1 MNLSFSSYPIS
12 LNFENYIWRQLSHL
26 CNENFETLDHKTILK
41 QLKLSIQLMEL
52 YEENPFKIRSYQGAL
67 NSLERGDQDLTEL
80 SDKALAEIPGVGKS
94 IVEAIQSI
102 KSTGSFPT
110 LNELI
115 EKTPAGILEML
126 QIKGLG
132 PKKVKTLWDELGIT
146 STHELMEACQSG
158 KVAQIKGFGEKTQ
171 ESIMQNLIFKASN
184 AGKWLF
190 ADIEEAV
197 MLLESTLQQLL
208 THAKVSVVGD
218 FARKM
223 EIISEL
229 EILIGSAAL
238 PDLKPHLSTFESI
251 EWNWTISGPM
261 TWRGKLR
268 EPELQVK
275 VHFSSAS
282 DFIWKKLSLEASKAH
297 LLSLADEKETI
308 AEKILKKDYAS
319 EEEFFEKNQLQFIP
333 IEMREGGNETLL
345 ARENNIPVL
354 LQDADLKGILHNH
367 STYSDGKHSLRQMA
381 EHCKA
386 LGYEYLGISDHSRT
400 ASYAGGL
407 EIEKVI
413 KQHQEI
419 DQLNQELAPFR
430 IFKGIESDILGDG
443 SLDYPAEVLGSFDF
457 IVSSVHS
464 ILNMDQKRATERLIR
479 AISNPYTTI
488 LGHPTG
494 RLLLRREGY
503 PIDHR
508 AVIDACAAHGV
519 VIEINANPWRLD
531 LDWRWVRYA
540 TEQGVKL
547 AINPDAHEMDGYAD
561 MKYGVLVGRKGGLTK
576 EMTLNALSGE
586 EIASYFAS
594 RKSRIK

>member
-1 MNLSFSSYPIS
+1 
-12 LNFENYIWRQLSHL
+12 
-26 CNENFETLDHKTILK
+26 
-41 QLKLSIQLMEL
+41 MEL
-52 YEENPFKIRSYQGAL
+52 HEENPFKIRSYQGAL
-67 NSLERGDQDLTEL
+67 NSLERGDQDLMEL
-80 SDKALAEIPGVGKS
+80 SEKELTEIPGVGKS
-94 IVEAIQSI
+94 IVEAIQNL
-102 KSTGSFPT
+102 KVTGVFPA
-110 LNELI
+110 LQELI
-115 EKTPAGILEML
+115 DKTPSGILEIL

-171 ESIMQNLIFKASN
+171 ESIVQNLIFKASN
-184 AGKWLF
+184 AGKWLY
-190 ADIEEAV
+190 ADIEEAIFSLEKTLIS
-197 MLLESTLQQLL
+197 LLPQ
-208 THAKVSVVGD
+208 AKVALVGE

-223 EIISEL
+223 EIISEAEL
-229 EILIGSAAL
+229 LIASEEL
-238 PDLKPHLSTFESI
+238 STLKSHLSTFEPI
-251 EWNWTISGPM
+251 EWNWPQSGPM
-261 TWRGKLR
+261 TWRGNLR
-268 EPELQVK
+268 EPELRVK
-275 VHFSSAS
+275 IHFAATS
-282 DFIWKKLSLEASKAH
+282 DFSWKKLSLEASKAH
-297 LLSLADEKETI
+297 LLSSVDDKETI
-308 AEKILKKDYAS
+308 SEKILKKDYTSDA
-319 EEEFFEKNQLQFIP
+319 EFFEKNQLQFIP
-333 IEMREGGNETLL
+333 IEMREGAGEIEWAKDHMIPTLL
-345 ARENNIPVL
+345 E
-354 LQDADLKGILHNH
+354 DADLKGILHNH

-386 LGYEYLGISDHSRT
+386 LGYQYLGISDHSRT

-419 DQLNQELAPFR
+419 DQLNKELAPFR

-443 SLDYPAEVLGSFDF
+443 SLDYPTEVLASFDF

-503 PIDHR
+503 PIDHK
-508 AVIDACAAHGV
+508 AVIDACAAHQV
-519 VIEINANPWRLD
+519 VIEVNANPWRLD

-540 TEQGVKL
+540 MEQGVKL
-547 AINPDAHEMDGYAD
+547 AINPDAHEMEGYAD

-576 EMTLNALSGE
+576 EMTLNALSGD

-594 RKSRIK
+594 RKSKV

>member
-1 MNLSFSSYPIS
+1 LSFSRYPIS

-110 LNELI
+110 LNDLI
-115 EKTPAGILEML
+115 DKTPAGILEIL

-208 THAKVSVVGD
+208 THAKVVVVGD

-229 EILIGSAAL
+229 EILIGSDVL

-297 LLSLADEKETI
+297 LLSLTDEKEMI

-443 SLDYPAEVLGSFDF
+443 SLDYPTEVLASFDF

-508 AVIDACAAHGV
+508 AVIDACAAHQV

-540 TEQGVKL
+540 MEKGVKL

-576 EMTLNALSGE
+576 EMTLNALNGE

-594 RKSRIK
+594 RKSIIK